1 MPQLLIDV
9 SEDELRRLKAG
20 AARKNKSLQDYIT
33 ERALAGAPDGNA
45 LADLAQ
51 FLEPRISEA
60 DSGARSKHSIREIAQ
75 NARKAQTV

>member
-20 AARKNKSLQDYIT
+20 AARENKPLQDYIT
-33 ERALAGAPDGNA
+33 ERALADVSDGGA

-51 FLEPRISEA
+51 LLAPRIKEA
-60 DSGARSKHSIREIAQ
+60 DSGARSKHTIGEIAAM
-75 NARKAQTV
+75 ARKAQAS